1 MSRFYNTTL
10 RFSVFSPLLFPSWTR
25 IIRWNYFWVLKRYFF
40 VFVKDFFFWSYP
52 SLFLPLWSF
61 WMCFFTM
68 WSFWV
73 CFCLCHL
80 DHRLSKV
87 LCCALHCS
95 ACTCSCACTAPQC
108 SSCASA
114 SASCVQA
121 QCSALQLTSV
131 HCDQQCTD
139 DVPGSPPQCT
149 DLAHQCKVLD
159 NHRSSCN
166 GESEKVGQ
174 SFVRFSD

>member
-1 MSRFYNTTL
+1 MSMASSKIL
-10 RFSVFSPLLFPSWTR
+10 DWGCE
-25 IIRWNYFWVLKRYFF
+25 
-40 VFVKDFFFWSYP
+40 
-52 SLFLPLWSF
+52 SLFVLYEPKLVFAMVIIVSV
-61 WMCFFTM
+61 FFTM
-68 WSFWV
+68 RGVFV
-73 CFCLCHL
+73 CFCDL
-80 DHRLSKV
+80 DPRLPKV

-121 QCSALQLTSV
+121 QCSALQFTSV

-166 GESEKVGQ
+166 GDSEKVGQ
-174 SFVRFSD
+174 SFVRFADFFW